1 MINRSSLL
9 VLAAVLG
16 VVLAA
21 VRIEVENGET
31 KGQWQPGTNNYYRCN
46 PGARATGYQIQV
58 DKRTLTRDKHG
69 MTGIFILCDDGSVAN
84 ATLDGA

>member
-16 VVLAA
+16 VVFAA

-31 KGQWQPGTNNYYRCN
+31 KGQWQPATNNYYRCN
-46 PGARATGYQIQV
+46 PGSRATGYQIQV
-58 DKRTLTRDKHG
+58 DKGFVNRDQQG
-69 MTGIFILCDDGSVAN
+69 MTGIIIFCDDGSVGN
-84 ATLDGA
+84 ATVDGA